1 MLSATFLEEN
11 MHKDLVYNVSD
22 EQFLEIINTSNSISE
37 IAKKLGF
44 SHKPGARKQKK
55 NQRENFKF
63 RFNC

>member
-1 MLSATFLEEN
+1 